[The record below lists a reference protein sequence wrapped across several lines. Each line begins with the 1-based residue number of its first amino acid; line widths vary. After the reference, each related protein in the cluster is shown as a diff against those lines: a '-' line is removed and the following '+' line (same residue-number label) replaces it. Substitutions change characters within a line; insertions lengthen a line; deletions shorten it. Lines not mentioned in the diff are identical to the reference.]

1 MRNALSKVTA
11 WVLTFMM
18 LFTAL
23 PVNIIAEGV
32 QPQGIVEERSVDVP
46 APQQNEEEVSPA
58 SAPSEQESIKEQTPV
73 EPQSVIPDD
82 AFYRT
87 YVFMAE
93 EQEVARQIVK
103 NGDTLLQPAAPAK
116 EGYRFDGWYAGE
128 SRFTG
133 FGVVTGITATETVTL
148 TAAFTD
154 VFYVF
159 FKNTSGAV
167 VATRSGRNGETI
179 STSGVSFPVAGDEAI
194 TGWLLNGI
202 PVDSV
207 TLDGADVTLTAQ
219 VSKGFWITFDS
230 KGGSYVAPAFYAQ
243 GQTAAA
249 PAAPARP
256 GYVFN
261 GWFTEAGAAADFAAI
276 AENTTL
282 VAGWKAGNASYTV
295 IHFLEN
301 ADDDGYSSKDIETRT
316 GATGSQTAA
325 AAKSYTGF
333 TAQTITQATIAGDGS
348 TIVKVYYTRNVY
360 EVKFYNRQSNRWV
373 ENTSLRITAKH
384 GANISDKWPTY
395 NGSSTWSTTGSYDYW
410 NGLSG
415 PYQVNIQTMPLGG
428 ASFYGPKTDS
438 GSETAYYYVEVLPG
452 ESGGQTYNG
461 VSYKLHHK
469 DTSPGTGYT
478 VTDEDKYPITGF
490 TYKEGTNNG
499 GRYNNAKFYYT
510 RNSYQIKFING
521 GSVDKTESRKF
532 QQSIADADYTPTAP
546 AGKEG
551 YIFAGWYDNEQGEGE
566 QFAFAGK
573 TMPAQNITL
582 YAKWVA
588 PVHTVTFYQEDKVT
602 VVKAVAGIPHG
613 TAMENGDIPAY
624 TPAEGYAFLGWVME
638 DGSPFNPSMLITR
651 DYHIYARVGSL
662 NAYTVTYDANDGTGD
677 VPVDDGRYAEGAAA
691 RVLSGAG
698 LTGPA
703 DKPQFLGWALSAEA
717 AAPDYCPGSQ
727 LDPGQRECDPVR
739 RMGREG
745 KHRLPDLSQQ
755 LRHGRHLY
763 RRGSGGQ
770 RPGRGSFL

>member
-1 MRNALSKVTA
+1 MQHGKKKKEEQTMRNALSKVTA

-46 APQQNEEEVSPA
+46 APQQNEKEVSPA

-194 TGWLLNGI
+194 TGWLLNGT

-301 ADDDGYSSKDIETRT
+301 ADDNGYSSKDIETRT

-360 EVKFYNRQSNRWV
+360 EVKFYSNSGWIS
-373 ENTSLRITAKH
+373 ESQEYTSLRITAK
-384 GANISDKWPTY
+384 
-395 NGSSTWSTTGSYDYW
+395 
-410 NGLSG
+410 
-415 PYQVNIQTMPLGG
+415 
-428 ASFYGPKTDS
+428 
-438 GSETAYYYVEVLPG
+438 
-452 ESGGQTYNG
+452 
-461 VSYKLHHK
+461 
-469 DTSPGTGYT
+469 
-478 VTDEDKYPITGF
+478 
-490 TYKEGTNNG
+490 
-499 GRYNNAKFYYT
+499 
-510 RNSYQIKFING
+510 
-521 GSVDKTESRKF
+521 
-532 QQSIADADYTPTAP
+532 
-546 AGKEG
+546 
-551 YIFAGWYDNEQGEGE
+551 
-566 QFAFAGK
+566 
-573 TMPAQNITL
+573 
-582 YAKWVA
+582 
-588 PVHTVTFYQEDKVT
+588 
-602 VVKAVAGIPHG
+602 
-613 TAMENGDIPAY
+613 
-624 TPAEGYAFLGWVME
+624 
-638 DGSPFNPSMLITR
+638 
-651 DYHIYARVGSL
+651 
-662 NAYTVTYDANDGTGD
+662 
-677 VPVDDGRYAEGAAA
+677 
-691 RVLSGAG
+691 
-698 LTGPA
+698 
-703 DKPQFLGWALSAEA
+703 
-717 AAPDYCPGSQ
+717 
-727 LDPGQRECDPVR
+727 
-739 RMGREG
+739 
-745 KHRLPDLSQQ
+745 
-755 LRHGRHLY
+755 
-763 RRGSGGQ
+763 
-770 RPGRGSFL
+770 

>member
-1 MRNALSKVTA
+1 MQHGKKKKEEQTMRNALSKVTA

-116 EGYRFDGWYAGE
+116 EGYRFDSWYAGE

-159 FKNTSGAV
+159 FKNTNGAV

-373 ENTSLRITAKH
+373 ENTSLRITAKY
-384 GANISDKWPTY
+384 GANISDKWPGGVWKISA
-395 NGSSTWSTTGSYDYW
+395 NSSTF
-410 NGLSG
+410 
-415 PYQVNIQTMPLGG
+415 QANIDVMPLDGDE
-428 ASFYGPKTDS
+428 FYATEQ
-438 GSETAYYYVEVLPG
+438 GSAKAYYYLQDMNGNYVLDH
-452 ESGGQTYNG
+452 T
-461 VSYKLHHK
+461 
-469 DTSPGTGYT
+469 DTGAGWNST
-478 VTDEDKYPITGF
+478 VTKEDRYPITGF
-490 TYKEGTNNG
+490 TCN
-499 GRYNNAKFYYT
+499 
-510 RNSYQIKFING
+510 
-521 GSVDKTESRKF
+521 
-532 QQSIADADYTPTAP
+532 TPTQRQRWKP
-546 AGKEG
+546 
-551 YIFAGWYDNEQGEGE
+551 IRWR
-566 QFAFAGK
+566 
-573 TMPAQNITL
+573 
-582 YAKWVA
+582 
-588 PVHTVTFYQEDKVT
+588 KV
-602 VVKAVAGIPHG
+602 
-613 TAMENGDIPAY
+613 
-624 TPAEGYAFLGWVME
+624 L
-638 DGSPFNPSMLITR
+638 L
-651 DYHIYARVGSL
+651 
-662 NAYTVTYDANDGTGD
+662 
-677 VPVDDGRYAEGAAA
+677 
-691 RVLSGAG
+691 
-698 LTGPA
+698 
-703 DKPQFLGWALSAEA
+703 
-717 AAPDYCPGSQ
+717 
-727 LDPGQRECDPVR
+727 
-739 RMGREG
+739 
-745 KHRLPDLSQQ
+745 
-755 LRHGRHLY
+755 
-763 RRGSGGQ
+763 
-770 RPGRGSFL
+770 

>member
-73 EPQSVIPDD
+73 EPLSVIPDD

-159 FKNTSGAV
+159 FKNTNGAV

-395 NGSSTWSTTGSYDYW
+395 TGSSTWSTTGSYDYW

-452 ESGGQTYNG
+452 ES
-461 VSYKLHHK
+461 
-469 DTSPGTGYT
+469 
-478 VTDEDKYPITGF
+478 
-490 TYKEGTNNG
+490 
-499 GRYNNAKFYYT
+499 
-510 RNSYQIKFING
+510 
-521 GSVDKTESRKF
+521 VDR
-532 QQSIADADYTPTAP
+532 
-546 AGKEG
+546 
-551 YIFAGWYDNEQGEGE
+551 
-566 QFAFAGK
+566 
-573 TMPAQNITL
+573 
-582 YAKWVA
+582 
-588 PVHTVTFYQEDKVT
+588 
-602 VVKAVAGIPHG
+602 
-613 TAMENGDIPAY
+613 
-624 TPAEGYAFLGWVME
+624 
-638 DGSPFNPSMLITR
+638 LIT
-651 DYHIYARVGSL
+651 
-662 NAYTVTYDANDGTGD
+662 
-677 VPVDDGRYAEGAAA
+677 E
-691 RVLSGAG
+691 
-698 LTGPA
+698 
-703 DKPQFLGWALSAEA
+703 
-717 AAPDYCPGSQ
+717 
-727 LDPGQRECDPVR
+727 
-739 RMGREG
+739 
-745 KHRLPDLSQQ
+745 
-755 LRHGRHLY
+755 
-763 RRGSGGQ
+763 
-770 RPGRGSFL
+770 